1 MFALLRSHSKR
12 SINHNDSV
20 CFLMK
25 SAPSLIRHLWHSI
38 EHFGIAIYSGKNG
51 TRLFFRIY
59 VESATFNTSK
69 DCRVGRDFEQLPVFC
84 RQEFSERWLGWICNI
99 YVDPCC
105 VVEIGVGPRR
115 ATIMPFHHICVGEVA
130 AGWCATYST
139 WLKAEQLD
147 IWKKKGILKCAV
159 IRQASQSR
167 DFSL

>member
-12 SINHNDSV
+12 SINHNGSV
-20 CFLMK
+20 CFLLK
-25 SAPSLIRHLWHSI
+25 SAPLLIRHLWHSI

-51 TRLFFRIY
+51 TRLFRFY
-59 VESATFNTSK
+59 VESATLNTSK
-69 DCRVGRDFEQLPVFC
+69 DCRVGLNFEQLPAFC
-84 RQEFSERWLGWICNI
+84 RQEFLKRWGESVTST
-99 YVDPCC
+99 VDPCC
-105 VVEIGVGPRR
+105 VVEIGVCPWR

-130 AGWCATYST
+130 AGWCTTYST

-159 IRQASQSR
+159 VRQASQSR